1 MRESDQL
8 VVLGGWESH
17 SQGEGADSDTK
28 PAKETLTG
36 HVGTETISANLP
48 AGNSTEGDQS

>member
-8 VVLGGWESH
+8 IVLGGWESH

-28 PAKETLTG
+28 PAKETLPG
-36 HVGTETISANLP
+36 QSDLKRNANLP
-48 AGNSTEGDQS
+48 VGNSQES